1 MADNYLENKMEEH
14 RRSPSGVMPRRYSP
28 IGRKRGI
35 AAFNFG
41 ERNIIVSGCAAAP
54 EVASA
59 VIKALGETGSH
70 VAFLWDDLSRGSRL
84 AQATSTRHFPW
95 ADDRMEDVRVQV
107 GRVDFEVTVSCHG
120 VCVRYDGKRTDITG
134 TDPEQLAS
142 AAVYAL
148 LPLSRLIAFREIHVG
163 EGDVWV
169 KTND

>member
-28 IGRKRGI
+28 IGHRRGT

-41 ERNIIVSGCAAAP
+41 ERNIIVTGCAASP
-54 EVASA
+54 DVASA

-84 AQATSTRHFPW
+84 AQATATRHFPW
-95 ADDRMEDVRVQV
+95 ADDRIEDVRSQI
-107 GRVDFEVTVSCHG
+107 GSVDFEVVVFGHCVS
-120 VCVRYDGKRTDITG
+120 VRYDGKRTDICG
-134 TDPEQLAS
+134 TDPEQIAS

-163 EGDVWV
+163 EGEAWV
-169 KTND
+169 KD